1 MTITRAKANK
11 KTVAE
16 VRAAG
21 IRVTTSCGASF
32 GEACASEGL
41 LVELELWQRY
51 HGARA
56 SGTRLRGW
64 DQGALRPGE

>member
-1 MTITRAKANK
+1 MTLTRAKANK
-11 KTVAE
+11 TIAAR
-16 VRAAG
+16 VRPAG
-21 IRVTTSCGASF
+21 IRVTTSCGVLF

-51 HGARA
+51 HGARVG
-56 SGTRLRGW
+56 GTRLRGW